1 MTINFSNS
9 IRVLIVDDDP
19 MVLHFLG
26 VYFETTEDIQVVAEA
41 RAGAE
46 ALSLLDNITVDIILA
61 DICMPNMDGLE
72 LLHEIQKRPNPPLF
86 IAMTALDTDDT
97 MLKVLAD
104 GGAGYIVKS
113 ARPCTIITALRDAVE
128 GGITVSPRALKRL
141 AKYLFDVPQI
151 PYSCNA
157 DEHFPRLDS
166 LKSTEK
172 MVLRHLCD
180 GKSDAEISELMNY
193 AESTVRKHVSHLI
206 SLFEVKSR
214 LSLVVKVL
222 GTKYIDH

>member
-141 AKYLFDVPQI
+141 AKYLSDV
-151 PYSCNA
+151 
-157 DEHFPRLDS
+157 
-166 LKSTEK
+166 
-172 MVLRHLCD
+172 
-180 GKSDAEISELMNY
+180 
-193 AESTVRKHVSHLI
+193 
-206 SLFEVKSR
+206 
-214 LSLVVKVL
+214 
-222 GTKYIDH
+222 